1 MKLLPQVGEF
11 ADKVTEVV
19 KVATEQ
25 VKKIT
30 LCANAIRGFFVAAA
44 SCGYALGT
52 AYGFYESF
60 LNDNFTE
67 EFLEAAQ
74 AGL

>member
-1 MKLLPQVGEF
+1 MKLLRQVGEF

-44 SCGYALGT
+44 SCG
-52 AYGFYESF
+52 
-60 LNDNFTE
+60 
-67 EFLEAAQ
+67 
-74 AGL
+74 